1 MIEKSLVM
9 SFVNELDKKFTVTI
23 KDIKENLEE
32 STINSIMEYII
43 ENDVFITSGGSLVSK
58 VSANII
64 SKEVTTFE
72 VK

>member
-9 SFVNELDKKFTVTI
+9 SFANELDKKFTVTV
-23 KDIKENLEE
+23 KDIKENVEE

-43 ENDVFITSGGSLVSK
+43 ENDVFITNGGSLVSK

-64 SKEVTTFE
+64 SKEVTNFE

>member
-9 SFVNELDKKFTVTI
+9 SFANELDKKFIVTV
-23 KDIKENLEE
+23 KDIKENVEE

-43 ENDVFITSGGSLVSK
+43 ENDVFMTSGGSLVSK

-64 SKEVTTFE
+64 SKEVTNFE

>member
-9 SFVNELDKKFTVTI
+9 SFANELDKKFTVTV
-23 KDIKENLEE
+23 KDIKENVEE

-43 ENDVFITSGGSLVSK
+43 ENDVFMTSGGSLVSK
-58 VSANII
+58 ISANII
-64 SKEVTTFE
+64 SKEVTNFE

>member
-9 SFVNELDKKFTVTI
+9 SFANELDKKFTVTV
-23 KDIKENLEE
+23 KDIKENIEE

-43 ENDVFITSGGSLVSK
+43 ENDVFMTSGGSLVSK

-64 SKEVTTFE
+64 SKEVTNFE

>member
-9 SFVNELDKKFTVTI
+9 SFVNELDKKFTVTV
-23 KDIKENLEE
+23 KDIKENVEE

-43 ENDVFITSGGSLVSK
+43 ENDVFMTSGGSLVSK

-64 SKEVTTFE
+64 SKEVTNFE

>member
-1 MIEKSLVM
+1 MMEKSLVM
-9 SFVNELDKKFTVTI
+9 SFANELDKKFTVTV
-23 KDIKENLEE
+23 KDIKENVEE

-43 ENDVFITSGGSLVSK
+43 ENDVFMTSGGSLVSK

-64 SKEVTTFE
+64 SKEVTNFE

>member
-9 SFVNELDKKFTVTI
+9 SFANELDKKFTVTV
-23 KDIKENLEE
+23 KDIKENVEE
-32 STINSIMEYII
+32 STINSIMEYVI
-43 ENDVFITSGGSLVSK
+43 ENDVFMTSGGSLVSK

-64 SKEVTTFE
+64 SKEVTNFE

>member
-1 MIEKSLVM
+1 MEKSLVM
-9 SFVNELDKKFTVTI
+9 SFANELDKKFTVTV
-23 KDIKENLEE
+23 KDIKENVEE

-43 ENDVFITSGGSLVSK
+43 ENDVFMTSGGSLVSK

-64 SKEVTTFE
+64 SKEVTNFE

>member
-9 SFVNELDKKFTVTI
+9 SFANELDKKFTITV
-23 KDIKENLEE
+23 KDIKENVEE

-43 ENDVFITSGGSLVSK
+43 SNNIFTTSGGSLVSK

-64 SKEVTTFE
+64 SKEVTNFE

>member
-9 SFVNELDKKFTVTI
+9 SFANELDKKFTVI
-23 KDIKENLEE
+23 VKDIKENVEE

-43 ENDVFITSGGSLVSK
+43 ENDVFMTSGGSLVSK

-64 SKEVTTFE
+64 SKEVTNFE

>member
-9 SFVNELDKKFTVTI
+9 NFANELDKKFTVTV
-23 KDIKENLEE
+23 KDIKENVEE

-43 ENDVFITSGGSLVSK
+43 ENDVFMTSGGSLVSK

-64 SKEVTTFE
+64 SKEVTNFE

>member
-9 SFVNELDKKFTVTI
+9 SFANELDKRFTVTV
-23 KDIKENLEE
+23 KDIKENVEE

-43 ENDVFITSGGSLVSK
+43 ENDVFMTSGGSLVSK

-64 SKEVTTFE
+64 SKEVTNFE

>member
-9 SFVNELDKKFTVTI
+9 SFANELDKKFTVTV
-23 KDIKENLEE
+23 KDIKEDVEE
-32 STINSIMEYII
+32 STINSIMEYVI
-43 ENDVFITSGGSLVSK
+43 ENDVFMTSGGSLVSK

-64 SKEVTTFE
+64 SKEVTNFE

>member
-9 SFVNELDKKFTVTI
+9 SFANELDKKFTVTV
-23 KDIKENLEE
+23 KDIKENVEE

-43 ENDVFITSGGSLVSK
+43 ENDVFMTSGGSLVSK

-64 SKEVTTFE
+64 SK
-72 VK
+72 

>member
-1 MIEKSLVM
+1 M
-9 SFVNELDKKFTVTI
+9 SFANELDKKFTVTV
-23 KDIKENLEE
+23 KDIKENVEE

-43 ENDVFITSGGSLVSK
+43 ENDVFMTSGGSLVSK

-64 SKEVTTFE
+64 SKEVTNFE

>member
-9 SFVNELDKKFTVTI
+9 SFANELDKKFTVTV
-23 KDIKENLEE
+23 KDIKENVEE

-43 ENDVFITSGGSLVSK
+43 ENDVFMTSGGSLVSK

-64 SKEVTTFE
+64 SKEVTNFE

>member
-9 SFVNELDKKFTVTI
+9 SFANELDKKFTLTV
-23 KDIKENLEE
+23 KDIKENVEE

-43 ENDVFITSGGSLVSK
+43 ENDVFMTSGGSLVSK

-64 SKEVTTFE
+64 SKEVTNFE

>member
-32 STINSIMEYII
+32 YTINSIMEYII

>member
-9 SFVNELDKKFTVTI
+9 SFANELDKKFTVTV
-23 KDIKENLEE
+23 KDIKEDVEE

-43 ENDVFITSGGSLVSK
+43 ENDVFMTSGGSLVSK

-64 SKEVTTFE
+64 SKEVTNFE

>member
-9 SFVNELDKKFTVTI
+9 SFANELDKKFTVTV
-23 KDIKENLEE
+23 KDIKENVEE

-43 ENDVFITSGGSLVSK
+43 ENDVFMTSGGSLVSK

-64 SKEVTTFE
+64 SKEVTNF
-72 VK
+72 